1 MNFID
6 IEFEITLPK
15 DDVDLKERISKSIE
29 DPTSEIR
36 KEFPN
41 INVKDTLK
49 LLKSGKS
56 KLLIFKNGLDWRRI
70 RQEDVDSGAGFG
82 YGTNLE
88 PGNYVGTVKNQHVP
102 SYSGTCWAFSTVS
115 VYSNT
120 YKIAQ
125 VASGEKNI
133 LEAEIGRRNLSVQY
147 IADLLGSPDSKYRK
161 NMDKERKK
169 LFDKFGGHYRGGG
182 FTLCCQILKEI
193 GVCVYENYNPFLAIS
208 RDLTQSGSE
217 WYKTKQYVGVS
228 SELPT
233 SEVLSLS
240 NLEWPSLFPGN
251 NTSLYKSGNVKKGD
265 PSLITPFKSI
275 ERFSRDITKNNYEG
289 YRNATKDKIDISYIR
304 IVPRTKRASRK
315 KKFFRKIA
323 EQMKLFIAMFG
334 PMGIGYNCLHTYY
347 STTVKFGQ
355 KIYNYEDTKKN
366 IIKWQKGI
374 ISDKTFNRRHS
385 NKKSNHAVE
394 IVGWTP
400 PNKKTG
406 RECWIVKNSFGELC
420 GDNGYLLMPLG
431 INAFKCEFHPDIMLH
446 NQLLSNEYKNIL
458 NTIKKNV
465 GDKDTKITIG

>member
-41 INVKDTLK
+41 INVKDTLR

-88 PGNYVGTVKNQHVP
+88 PGNYVGSVKNQHVP

-133 LEAEIGRRNLSVQY
+133 LEAEIGRRNLSVQH
-147 IADLLGSPDSKYRK
+147 IADWLGSPDSKYRK
-161 NMDKERKK
+161 NMDKERGK

-240 NLEWPSLFPGN
+240 NAEWPSLFPGN
-251 NTSLYKSGNVKKGD
+251 NTSLYKSGNVKKD
-265 PSLITPFKSI
+265 LVVILRKI
-275 ERFSRDITKNNYEG
+275 ITKVIE
-289 YRNATKDKIDISYIR
+289 
-304 IVPRTKRASRK
+304 
-315 KKFFRKIA
+315 
-323 EQMKLFIAMFG
+323 ML
-334 PMGIGYNCLHTYY
+334 
-347 STTVKFGQ
+347 Q
-355 KIYNYEDTKKN
+355 KIK
-366 IIKWQKGI
+366 
-374 ISDKTFNRRHS
+374 
-385 NKKSNHAVE
+385 
-394 IVGWTP
+394 
-400 PNKKTG
+400 
-406 RECWIVKNSFGELC
+406 
-420 GDNGYLLMPLG
+420 
-431 INAFKCEFHPDIMLH
+431 
-446 NQLLSNEYKNIL
+446 
-458 NTIKKNV
+458 
-465 GDKDTKITIG
+465 